1 MNTKYFN
8 RQRRGSILVL
18 SVMCM
23 VLLFAILA
31 FAVDLGYLSMVRTQ
45 LQRTADA
52 SALAATQSLMDG
64 VIAYNRTNYS
74 SAVSGAR
81 NTAAQYAQMNK
92 VLKSQPAL
100 AESDVTVGYL
110 SNPSD
115 PHEPLNASGARG
127 YNAVQVRVQ
136 RTTNQ
141 NGAVPL
147 FFARVLGIDQKGSQA
162 MATAAFLDNV
172 SGFKAPSDGS
182 NLEMLPFALDEKTW
196 DALMAGQGN
205 DNWTFDPTANQEVS
219 HGADGIKETN
229 LYPASTDSPGNCGT
243 IDIGNTNNSTSEI
256 SRQIE
261 NGISPQDLIQ
271 IGGKLTLPAN
281 LNGDTG
287 ISAGL
292 KDNLTHIKGQPRI
305 LPLYSI
311 VVNPGNTAQY
321 TIVRFVGVRVLDV
334 KLNAS
339 MSIKHVTIQPANV
352 FAKGTIPSSSGQTSK
367 YVYSTVSLVR

>member
-1 MNTKYFN
+1 M
-8 RQRRGSILVL
+8 VL

-52 SALAATQSLMDG
+52 SALAATQSLMEG
-64 VIAYNRTNYS
+64 VIALNRTNYPY
-74 SAVSGAR
+74 AVSGAR
-81 NTAAQYAQMNK
+81 YTATQYAQMNK
-92 VLKSQPAL
+92 VLASQPAL

-115 PHEPLNASGARG
+115 PNEPLNASGLRG

-147 FFARVLGIDQKGSQA
+147 FFARVLGIDRKGSQA
-162 MATAAFLDNV
+162 MATAAFLDNI

-182 NLEMLPFALDEKTW
+182 NLEMLPIALNVKTW
-196 DALMAGQGN
+196 DALMAGQGT
-205 DNWTFDPTANQEVS
+205 DNFTFDPTGNHVVS

-229 LYPASTDSPGNCGT
+229 LYPASTDSSGNCGT
-243 IDIGNTNNSTSEI
+243 IDIGNSNNSTNDI

-261 NGISPQDLIQ
+261 HGISAQDLSA
-271 IGGKLTLPAN
+271 IGGQLTLPA
-281 LNGDTG
+281 T
-287 ISAGL
+287 
-292 KDNLTHIKGQPRI
+292 
-305 LPLYSI
+305 
-311 VVNPGNTAQY
+311 
-321 TIVRFVGVRVLDV
+321 
-334 KLNAS
+334 S
-339 MSIKHVTIQPANV
+339 METPA
-352 FAKGTIPSSSGQTSK
+352 
-367 YVYSTVSLVR
+367 LVRD